1 MATFLV
7 AMTFT
12 DVFAVDSER
21 ADLQTVADVEN
32 FFRSNMI
39 VDHFVDMN
47 DHDSSKDLDDYGI
60 EWQTATVNEVKA
72 NANPTA

>member
-12 DVFAVDSER
+12 DVFAVNSER
-21 ADLQTVADVEN
+21 ADQQTAADVES

-39 VDHFVDMN
+39 VDHFVDMD

-60 EWQTATVNEVKA
+60 DWQTATVNEVEL
-72 NANPTA
+72 NVNPTA